1 MCNDE
6 TTLQP
11 ENIDPAQLTIMLQK
25 LHELEKDKLV
35 QLNQHKIV
43 VTQQGKL
50 FVRIIAA
57 AIDA

>member
-1 MCNDE
+1 
-6 TTLQP
+6 
-11 ENIDPAQLTIMLQK
+11 MLQK
-25 LHELEKDKLV
+25 PHELEKDKLV

-57 AIDA
+57 AIDARLLRQQSGNNTFSKAI

>member
-1 MCNDE
+1 
-6 TTLQP
+6 
-11 ENIDPAQLTIMLQK
+11 MLQK
-25 LHELEKDKLV
+25 PHELEKDKLV